1 VIAAAAAAAA
11 VATPSREAL
20 VRRWLHANR
29 AHSAASLHSPGRT
42 PPSPPNLQA
51 LAQRE
56 LNSPRRYKLTET
68 PAPPVRES
76 PWRRFLT
83 WLGDRWDQ
91 LWRSLS
97 KRVHFSERTANG
109 IGWTLLAVVSFIL
122 LWVAVRLLVNLQ
134 LVRSRKRLDAQPL
147 EAPLD
152 SQALYQKA
160 REAASRGEY
169 GRAAVLLFAA
179 TVAVL
184 DLRGAV
190 SGNRSATVGDLRREL
205 RSTDA
210 SLVALF
216 DAIAGPFVQA
226 AYAERAVDATQWERA
241 ERGYSRLSEPS

>member
-1 VIAAAAAAAA
+1 
-11 VATPSREAL
+11 
-20 VRRWLHANR
+20 
-29 AHSAASLHSPGRT
+29 
-42 PPSPPNLQA
+42 
-51 LAQRE
+51 
-56 LNSPRRYKLTET
+56 
-68 PAPPVRES
+68 
-76 PWRRFLT
+76 LT

-109 IGWTLLAVVSFIL
+109 IGWTLLAVVSFII

-134 LVRSRKRLDAQPL
+134 LVRSRRRLDAQPL

-152 SQALYQKA
+152 PQALFQKA
-160 REAASRGEY
+160 REAASRSEY
-169 GRAAVLLFAA
+169 GRAALLLFAA
-179 TVAVL
+179 TVALL

-216 DAIAGPFVQA
+216 DAMGARRTWIFETQRAEVGLAGPTN
-226 AYAERAVDATQWERA
+226 ERVGGDGTMAWAKRFIFGHLRT
-241 ERGYSRLSEPS
+241 

>member
-1 VIAAAAAAAA
+1 M
-11 VATPSREAL
+11 
-20 VRRWLHANR
+20 
-29 AHSAASLHSPGRT
+29 
-42 PPSPPNLQA
+42 
-51 LAQRE
+51 
-56 LNSPRRYKLTET
+56 
-68 PAPPVRES
+68 RES
-76 PWRRFLT
+76 LWRRFLT

-152 SQALYQKA
+152 PQALYQKA
-160 REAASRGEY
+160 REAASCSEY
-169 GRAAVLLFAA
+169 GRAALLLFAA
-179 TVAVL
+179 TVALL

-216 DAIAGPFVQA
+216 DAIAGPFVQT